1 MPCGPVVSPV
11 RPSFLPVLE
20 PVPVPTMKDAYMQ
33 MTSQTDKKDEPHTPN
48 KVKNSSDVTEPTVAL
63 VGLKKCSLKVVFFLT
78 DRCQQQRSKVAA
90 HQHEALGDQADPERH
105 RYQFVVAAFREFSQ
119 LSESLIFK
127 YIFVA

>member
-1 MPCGPVVSPV
+1 LQVQGNDDDSDGDGEDAAEHAL
-11 RPSFLPVLE
+11 RSGGQSGQAEFLAGAGTGAGAHHEGRLHA
-20 PVPVPTMKDAYMQ
+20 DDQ
-33 MTSQTDKKDEPHTPN
+33 
-48 KVKNSSDVTEPTVAL
+48 SDWQKRRTAHAQQ
-63 VGLKKCSLKVVFFLT
+63 